1 MNLLELRYFRTAAQ
15 MENFSKAAEHHLIP
29 QSAISVTI
37 KKLERELGCE
47 LFDRSGKAIS
57 LNDKG
62 KRFLEA
68 VDQSLSALDAGINS
82 LREPSVTGIGIN
94 IQSGIHFMTYLVP
107 DFEKINPGIRVFFLQ
122 GNSAK
127 NKEADFTF
135 YQLPVDEKKYDYV
148 VLMEDEIMVVM
159 PKSHHLSKKKQIDLK
174 ALSGESFIAY
184 NKKNQLRIHTTS
196 LCKEAGFSPDIA
208 FEADDMK
215 TLRSMVE
222 AGNGIAL
229 VPGTSW
235 MQTSSSYT
243 SLIPLKGHPT
253 RTLVLAY
260 PKGKKLNKE
269 EKLFLDFTTA
279 WFDKLS
285 ASKLR

>member
-29 QSAISVTI
+29 QSAISATI

-47 LFDRSGKAIS
+47 LFDRSGRSIK
-57 LNDKG
+57 LNENG
-62 KRFLEA
+62 KIFLEA

-82 LREPSVTGIGIN
+82 LRMPSVKGIGIN

-107 DFEKINPGIRVFFLQ
+107 DFEKLNPGIRIFFLQ

-135 YQLPVDEKKYDYV
+135 FQLPVDENKYDYIS
-148 VLMEDEIMVVM
+148 LMEDEIMVVL
-159 PKSHHLSKKKQIDLK
+159 PKTHRLSRKKNLDLK
-174 ALSGESFIAY
+174 SLSGESFIAY
-184 NKKNQLRIHTTS
+184 NKQNQLRIHTTS
-196 LCKEAGFSPDIA
+196 LCNEAGFSPDIA

-215 TLRSMVE
+215 SLRSMVE
-222 AGNGIAL
+222 AGLGIAL
-229 VPGTSW
+229 VPATSW
-235 MQTSSSYT
+235 AQTVSGYT

-260 PKGKKLNKE
+260 PKGKKLSRE
-269 EKLFLDFTTA
+269 EQLFLEFTTSWFEKLSNR
-279 WFDKLS
+279 KP
-285 ASKLR
+285 